1 MDCGQHLYIAVERLN
16 HYGKKVNKSAWAWKD
31 EIASWTWDGYEGRPA
46 IVNVYAAAEEI
57 ELFLNGKSMG
67 RKNAGEEHEWM
78 CSYEIP
84 YEPGELKAVGYTQ
97 GNEAG
102 QDILVTA
109 GKPAI
114 LKARADRRVLKADGA
129 DLSYITVNL
138 ADEEGEAQPLGGEG
152 NYSVCRRCGDAS
164 GLWKR

>member
-1 MDCGQHLYIAVERLN
+1 
-16 HYGKKVNKSAWAWKD
+16 
-31 EIASWTWDGYEGRPA
+31 
-46 IVNVYAAAEEI
+46 
-57 ELFLNGKSMG
+57 MG

-109 GKPAI
+109 GRPAI
-114 LKARADRRVLKADGA
+114 LKARADRRVLKADVA

-138 ADEEGEAQPLGGEG
+138 ADEEGRLNLWAEKEITVSVEGAGTLQGFGSADPATENRYDNTTWKTYDGYLLAAIRSGKEAGKIKVTFTADGCEAAEVMLTVDTGKKE
-152 NYSVCRRCGDAS
+152 
-164 GLWKR
+164 